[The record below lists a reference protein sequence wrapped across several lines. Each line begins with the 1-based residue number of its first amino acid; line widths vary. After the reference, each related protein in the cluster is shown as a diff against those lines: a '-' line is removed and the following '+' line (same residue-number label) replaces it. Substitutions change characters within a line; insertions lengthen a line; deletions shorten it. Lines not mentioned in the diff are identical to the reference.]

1 MNKSKGTITV
11 RLSLNVEM
19 RDLHYVYQRLASSPT
34 EVERRHELKQILFE
48 FQYLK
53 QNAEKGSATAEQS
66 QPVNSPAPTHT
77 IDRERKPVIATLEPK
92 KGFVYTGSNMYPK
105 DQLY

>member
-34 EVERRHELKQILFE
+34 EVERRHELKQILF
-48 FQYLK
+48 
-53 QNAEKGSATAEQS
+53 
-66 QPVNSPAPTHT
+66 
-77 IDRERKPVIATLEPK
+77 
-92 KGFVYTGSNMYPK
+92 
-105 DQLY
+105 

>member
-48 FQYLK
+48 FQFSHGG
-53 QNAEKGSATAEQS
+53 AE
-66 QPVNSPAPTHT
+66 PTCEFSCANPHYRSRT
-77 IDRERKPVIATLEPK
+77 QTGDRDTWA
-92 KGFVYTGSNMYPK
+92 
-105 DQLY
+105 